1 MKKIIFCLLMLA
13 LACCS
18 LGALAESPALLTDQG
33 FDYYL
38 AEDAELGLPLGAT
51 VVGYHLEEGQT
62 LVYVPQEL
70 GGMPVNIVETTN
82 LPASVEV
89 VVVPGNAYFYYPE
102 DGRELRWLYYMD
114 YNEVQNN
121 EYARSLL
128 PGVQPGGYALTNAY
142 RCGTSTGSQWATT
155 WLLNSAEEL
164 PAVVQGAEYDHSL
177 LWFRGETDELI
188 YATSAGYSMS
198 QVVDYRLPEGQT
210 YVFFPPEL
218 GGYELGAMNFDKLP
232 ASVRTVYSAL
242 AVADSL
248 VLNGRPEMYA
258 AIYDISEGKKLITV
272 TDVYRVW
279 AEGDAIQKEPSYI
292 PAEDLPQTLN
302 GYTVKAKMFLA
313 GNCVCYPSDYGPD
326 LLMLG
331 AQLPEGAN
339 ELILSTA
346 ARSYPGIFFDGA
358 YLGDDIHVIYIPYG
372 MQGYL
377 SDVPVGREYCMVF
390 YADYAMAMADPALK
404 AQFGHMGESDF
415 VLLESKAV
423 YKAPE
428 DDQGSSDQQETRLMF
443 TAGTLPEAVQGH
455 KLHTTLVE
463 ATATADNT
471 EEVKVYSYQAMAS
484 GGNAENEKLMNTTFA
499 RDGVQYQLNP
509 YTNEATIVGYDLA
522 EGQSELFIPPDY
534 DGYTITAV
542 YLQSVPAQ
550 VEKIWRSETCPAT
563 FTSELQDPTNRELM
577 AYEYAVEA
585 EDSIMLKSVLAY
597 SWDANGTVT
606 GDFQDIVANTLPEKI
621 AGRNVTVAP
630 QTVTDSRAIYASG
643 GWEYYL
649 YERSDSGLM
658 AEIAKC
664 PEETGKL
671 LILPEE
677 LDGYPVINAI
687 SIDAVPESVETVI
700 IKGDGS
706 TWGIISSGP
715 VARTITCVNYT
726 DWAGAAELQGG
737 RPAGMQED
745 DLVWIR
751 AMQRNLATE
760 DQSWNLDQMVNAAD
774 MPGEINGRRVV
785 FPEDSMEFYF
795 ESGDWRYFRTKNYDN
810 EVVLCLL
817 QYTGPESK
825 TIVIPKALDGYEVSS
840 ITTAALPETVEI
852 IVCQSSVFF
861 EPFQNAR
868 YGQILSMSYQD
879 YAAYVAIW
887 GKSALPN
894 DANENDLIWA
904 GAFPVTFDGDM
915 VKYERAIA
923 EAIDATTLPKELDGH
938 RVIAPYGFG
947 YYYEEAGWQYC
958 VTQNAQIKGKLYAS
972 IIGSNVPE
980 GTTEMAVLQ
989 EMGGYE
995 VSGIDIEAVP
1005 ASVTRLY
1012 LSADMTGFSP
1022 GFYRENELL
1031 EVRYVDWAFMAEH
1044 GWLDDVPGMAEDDL
1058 AWYNAALYTPE
1069 GKRMKADY
1077 NVAVNAETLP
1087 PEIDGHTMHFPMG
1100 IGNFVMS
1107 ADGWEYTLQP
1117 SYDDATTVAYITA
1130 STGLEGQETVYIPS
1144 QVNGLPVARVE
1155 LSALPESATTV
1166 YMPRHIG
1173 GFSTDEKRPGQLLV
1187 LEYTDWAGAQS
1198 EGALNRVPDMAEDD
1212 LALVDARIYEFKGQY
1227 NQYKDAQ
1234 VNPEDLPAELFGKPC
1249 WNALREAQL
1258 LVTETSE

>member
-33 FDYYL
+33 FDYYF

-121 EYARSLL
+121 EYARALL

-258 AIYDISEGKKLITV
+258 SIYDISEGKKLITV

-279 AEGDAIQKEPSYI
+279 AEGDAIQKEPWYI

-358 YLGDDIHVIYIPYG
+358 YLGDDIRVIYIPYG

-415 VLLESKAV
+415 VLIESKAV
-423 YKAPE
+423 YKAPD

-522 EGQSELFIPPDY
+522 EGQTELFIPPDY

-550 VEKIWRSETCPAT
+550 VEKIWHSETCPAT
-563 FTSELQDPTNRELM
+563 FTSELQNPTNRELM

-621 AGRNVTVAP
+621 AGWNVTVT
-630 QTVTDSRAIYASG
+630 QTTDSGHHVVFASG
-643 GWEYYL
+643 EWEYYL
-649 YERSDSGLM
+649 LERDDGIF
-658 AEIAKC
+658 ANITKC
-664 PEETGKL
+664 PENPGKW

-677 LDGYPVINAI
+677 LDGYPVSDTI
-687 SIDAVPESVETVI
+687 SIDIVPECVETVV

-706 TWGIISSGP
+706 VHPFEIHSQIDRIIDVVHYVMQDGSAHLVRGEKF
-715 VARTITCVNYT
+715 
-726 DWAGAAELQGG
+726 GLAADDIVKGF
-737 RPAGMQED
+737 AGMID
-745 DLVWIR
+745 
-751 AMQRNLATE
+751 
-760 DQSWNLDQMVNAAD
+760 AASL
-774 MPGEINGRRVV
+774 PTEINGRNVI
-785 FPEDSMEFYF
+785 FPETSPEFYYT
-795 ESGDWRYFRTKNYDN
+795 SGDWKYFRQGAIDPENPVNSTVQLHIFGYTGEETKAMVIPEELAGYSVHYVEVAAIPDTVEVVICNNTTITGAADGYVPRSPLLQLDYTDYESYVNLYGKESLPKDANPNDLLWSEVWIMTFDN
-810 EVVLCLL
+810 EGVRHGHYDAGVDA
-817 QYTGPESK
+817 T
-825 TIVIPKALDGYEVSS
+825 
-840 ITTAALPETVEI
+840 ALPPELNGQRVVVPYRDHFLYNSNGWEYCL
-852 IVCQSSVFF
+852 V
-861 EPFQNAR
+861 P
-868 YGQILSMSYQD
+868 YGKD
-879 YAAYVAIW
+879 AA
-887 GKSALPN
+887 
-894 DANENDLIWA
+894 
-904 GAFPVTFDGDM
+904 
-915 VKYERAIA
+915 
-923 EAIDATTLPKELDGH
+923 
-938 RVIAPYGFG
+938 VIALI
-947 YYYEEAGWQYC
+947 
-958 VTQNAQIKGKLYAS
+958 TS
-972 IIGSNVPE
+972 SNMPE
-980 GTTEMAVLQ
+980 GITEMTVPM

-995 VSGIDIEAVP
+995 VSGINIEAVP

-1012 LSADMTGFSP
+1012 LSADMTGFNP
-1022 GFYRENELL
+1022 DFYRENELL
-1031 EVRYVDWAFMAEH
+1031 EVRYMDWAFMAEH

-1058 AWYNAALYTPE
+1058 AWYNATLYTPE
-1069 GKRMKADY
+1069 GKLMKADY

-1107 ADGWEYTLQP
+1107 ADGWEYTLQL
-1117 SYDDATTVAYITA
+1117 SYDDATTVACITA

-1166 YMPRHIG
+1166 YIPRHIG
-1173 GFSTDEKRPGQLLV
+1173 GFSTDEKRPGKLLV

-1212 LALVDARIYEFKGQY
+1212 LALVNARIYEFKGQY
-1227 NQYKDAQ
+1227 NQYKGAQ